1 MSAMWRVRIWPYLL
15 VFLVLG
21 APAFGQT
28 SHQLSFRASDTQF
41 DVTVPDKE
49 LAASDKEL
57 QNYISQGARAVA
69 TYFGRF
75 PMAHVNINL
84 RAVSGD
90 KVRFGRSSPMNGGS
104 IMMMVGR
111 DAKWD
116 AFDSDWTLTHEMVH
130 LAFPATKGNNHEWLG
145 EGMATYVEPI
155 ARAQAGLISEREVW
169 RQFAEYMSRGLP
181 SPNDPGIDEARGI
194 GRVYWGGA
202 LFCLMADVEIRKQ
215 THNRKGLQDAFRAIM
230 HDGGSMDGTMEYEW
244 DIETI
249 FETGDKATG
258 THVLTNLYREWKNG
272 PGEVDLPKIWN
283 QLGIEKNGDSITYRS
298 NAPLAAIRKA
308 ITARR

>member
-1 MSAMWRVRIWPYLL
+1 MWRVRIWPYLL
-15 VFLVLG
+15 FCLVG
-21 APAFGQT
+21 CAAAPAQT
-28 SHQLSFRASDTQF
+28 THQLSFRSSGTQF
-41 DVTVPDKE
+41 DVTVPDHE
-49 LAASDKEL
+49 LSASDKEL
-57 QNYISQGARAVA
+57 QSYISQGARAVA

-130 LAFPATKGNNHEWLG
+130 LAFPATKGDNHEWLG

-155 ARAQAGLISEREVW
+155 ARAQAGFISEREVW

-181 SPNDPGIDEARGI
+181 RPNDPGIDEARGI

-202 LFCLMADVEIRKQ
+202 LFCLMADLGIRKE

-230 HDGGSMDGTMEYEW
+230 HDGGTMDGTMEYEW
-244 DIETI
+244 NIDTI

-258 THVLTNLYREWKNG
+258 THVLANLYREWKNG
-272 PGEVDLPKIWN
+272 HSEVDLEKLWKH
-283 QLGIEKNGDSITYRS
+283 LGIERSGDNITFRA

>member
-1 MSAMWRVRIWPYLL
+1 MWQDHIWPYLL
-15 VFLVLG
+15 LTVILCATAL
-21 APAFGQT
+21 AQST
-28 SHQLSFRASDTQF
+28 HQLSFRASGTQF

-49 LAASDKEL
+49 LAASDQEL
-57 QNYISQGARAVA
+57 QTYISQGASAVA

-75 PMAHVNINL
+75 PLPHVNINL
-84 RAVSGD
+84 RAVAGD
-90 KVRFGRSSPMNGGS
+90 SVRFGRSSPMNGGT

-111 DAKWD
+111 DANAD
-116 AFDSDWTLTHEMVH
+116 AFESDWTLTHEMVH
-130 LAFPATKGNNHEWLG
+130 LAFPATKGDNHEWLG

-155 ARAQAGLISEREVW
+155 ARAQAGLISDREVW
-169 RQFAEYMSRGLP
+169 RQFVDYMSRGLP
-181 SPNDPGIDEARGI
+181 RPNDPGIDEARGV

-202 LFCLMADVEIRKQ
+202 LFCLMADLQIRKE

-244 DIETI
+244 NIETI

-258 THVLTNLYREWKNG
+258 THVLQNLYREWKNG
-272 PGEVDLPKIWN
+272 PAEVNLSALWK
-283 QLGIEKNGDSITYRS
+283 QLGIEKSGDSITFRS
-298 NAPLAAIRKA
+298 NAPFAATRKA